1 MPPCTPRTPCVTRCD
16 QNRYVEDFILVT
28 PIEYKRVLQE
38 EKMRQLEEKI
48 ANMQLINN

>member
-1 MPPCTPRTPCVTRCD
+1 MLD
-16 QNRYVEDFILVT
+16 DWNRYIEDFIQVT

-38 EKMRQLEEKI
+38 EKIRQLQEKI